1 MFMVKLTQKRQ
12 SVTRLITPVAL
23 ALALAACSAPSTTP
37 TARDVISQP
46 ATENSTFYLLQ
57 AETSQGEKQNDW
69 YLLAIKAL
77 INEQQFNQA
86 DVLLQRLSERQLNTE
101 QRIEWTLARA
111 RFYAQT
117 GQLADANQ
125 VLALSPDWQL
135 NDSQYVRFYQQKAKI
150 ARQQDQVLDAVKNQY
165 QLANYANADDAQQ
178 AWNTLWQDLQL
189 LSQSEIKQLQSS
201 DDDILAGWV
210 DLLDIARRYTGDVA
224 EMQNQLDAYL
234 ASHPAHPA
242 NQYLPDN
249 LADIQALT
257 ITQPTRV
264 GVMLPLTDKF
274 SEQGDAIRDG
284 FVEAMLDA
292 DSEQRPEVR
301 FYDTNALDVK
311 TLTQRITHD
320 GVDFVVGP
328 LQKHKVAAVSN
339 AIAGQVP
346 LLALNEP
353 TDENYQ
359 QGVCYF
365 TLSPEQEAA
374 QAADRLNQQGYQF
387 PLVLYPDSAFGQRMR
402 DAFSARWQSL
412 TDTDVERAP
421 LGDRDKMQARIRDI
435 FGLDASQRRIAQ
447 MKQLTDLPLQSQA
460 RSRRDI
466 DAVYMVA
473 GAAELTLLKPFIE
486 VAINPDVQPPKLY
499 ASSRSNNR
507 ADGMGQLAELQG
519 IEFSDIPLLI
529 SPQSAAYQRYQQRH
543 PSPSNNTTRLH
554 ALGMDAYG
562 LLKGLPQM
570 QAQPGYQFSGQTGQ
584 LSLAEHCVIHRQLDW
599 ARFGKTDIEPVNH
612 QTRQDGQ

>member
-1 MFMVKLTQKRQ
+1 MVKLTQKRQ

-23 ALALAACSAPSTTP
+23 ALALAACSAPTSTP

-77 INEQQFNQA
+77 LNEQQLNQA

-111 RFYAQT
+111 RFLAQT
-117 GQLADANQ
+117 GQLADASQ
-125 VLALSPDWQL
+125 VLVLSPNWQL
-135 NDSQYVRFYQQKAKI
+135 KDSQYVRFYQQKAKI
-150 ARQQDQVLDAVKNQY
+150 ARQQDNALGAVTHQYRLASYVDKNQ
-165 QLANYANADDAQQ
+165 AQQ

-189 LSQSEIKQLQSS
+189 LSQNEIKQLQNS

-210 DLLDIARRYTGDVA
+210 ELLDIARRYTGDVA
-224 EMQNQLDAYL
+224 EMQSQLDAYL

-257 ITQPTRV
+257 ITQPTHV

-292 DSEQRPEVR
+292 NAEQRPKIR
-301 FYDTNALDVK
+301 FYDTNALDID

-328 LQKHKVAAVSN
+328 LQKHKVVAVSN

-346 LLALNEP
+346 VLALNEP
-353 TDENYQ
+353 TDDRYQ

-374 QAADRLNQQGYQF
+374 QAADRLHQQGYQF

-402 DAFSARWQSL
+402 DAFSTRWQSL
-412 TDTDVERAP
+412 TDTEVEQAP

-529 SPQSAAYQRYQQRH
+529 STQSAAYQQYQQRH

-584 LSLAEHCVIHRQLDW
+584 LSLADNCVIHRQLDW
-599 ARFGKTDIEPVNH
+599 ARFGKTDIEPITN
-612 QTRQDGQ
+612 QTKQDAQ

>member
-57 AETSQGEKQNDW
+57 AETSQGDKQNDW
-69 YLLAIKAL
+69 FLLAIKAL
-77 INEQQFNQA
+77 INEQQLNQA
-86 DVLLQRLSERQLNTE
+86 DVLLQRLAERNLNTD
-101 QRIEWTLARA
+101 QRIEWTLARG
-111 RFYAQT
+111 RFLAQT
-117 GQLADANQ
+117 GKLTQADQA
-125 VLALSPDWQL
+125 LALSPDWQL
-135 NDSQYVRFYQQKAKI
+135 TEGQYVRFYQQKAKI
-150 ARQQDQVLDAVKNQY
+150 ARQQGNALDAVNNQHR
-165 QLANYANADDAQQ
+165 LASYIESDQAQQ
-178 AWNTLWQDLQL
+178 AWNTLWQDLQSL
-189 LSQSEIKQLQSS
+189 NQREIKQLQSS

-210 DLLDIARRYTGDVA
+210 TLLDIARRYTRDLA
-224 EMQNQLDAYL
+224 EMQSQLDAYL
-234 ASHPAHPA
+234 ASHPTHPA

-257 ITQPTRV
+257 ITQPTNV

-274 SEQGDAIRDG
+274 ADQGDAIRDG

-292 DSEQRPEVR
+292 KTDQRPRVR
-301 FYDTNALDVK
+301 FYDTNAMDVDA
-311 TLTQRITHD
+311 LTQRIRDD
-320 GVDFVVGP
+320 GIDFVVGP
-328 LQKHKVAAVSN
+328 LQKHKVAAVSD
-339 AIAGQVP
+339 ALAGQVP
-346 LLALNEP
+346 LLALNQP
-353 TDENYQ
+353 TDENYT

-374 QAADRLNQQGYQF
+374 QAADRLHQQGYQF
-387 PLVLYPDSAFGQRMR
+387 PLVLYPDSAFGQRIR

-412 TDTDVERAP
+412 TDTDVEQAP

-435 FGLDASQRRIAQ
+435 FGLDASQRRISQ
-447 MKQLTDLPLQSQA
+447 LKKLTDLPLQSQA

-486 VAINPDVQPPKLY
+486 VAINPDVLPPKLY

-507 ADGMGQLAELQG
+507 ADGMGQLAELEG
-519 IEFSDIPLLI
+519 IEFSDIPLLVHA
-529 SPQSAAYQRYQQRH
+529 QSDAYKSYQQRH
-543 PSPSNNTTRLH
+543 PSQSNNTTRLH
-554 ALGMDAYG
+554 ALGMDAYQ

-570 QAQPGYQFSGQTGQ
+570 QAQPGYQLNGQTGQ
-584 LSLAEHCVIHRQLDW
+584 LSLADQCIIHRQLDW
-599 ARFGKTDIEPVNH
+599 ARFGQTAIEPVETESRGEA
-612 QTRQDGQ
+612 Q

>member
-69 YLLAIKAL
+69 FLLAIKAL
-77 INEQQFNQA
+77 INEQQLNQA
-86 DVLLQRLSERQLNTE
+86 DVLLQRLAERNLNTD
-101 QRIEWTLARA
+101 QRIEWTLARG
-111 RFYAQT
+111 RFLAQT
-117 GQLADANQ
+117 GKLTQADQA
-125 VLALSPDWQL
+125 LALSPDWQL
-135 NDSQYVRFYQQKAKI
+135 TEGQYVRFYQQKAKI
-150 ARQQDQVLDAVKNQY
+150 ARQQGNALDAVNNQHR
-165 QLANYANADDAQQ
+165 LASYIESDQAQQ
-178 AWNTLWQDLQL
+178 AWNTLWQDLQSL
-189 LSQSEIKQLQSS
+189 NQREIKQLQSS

-210 DLLDIARRYTGDVA
+210 TLLDIARRYTRDLA
-224 EMQNQLDAYL
+224 EMQSQLDAYL
-234 ASHPAHPA
+234 ASHPTHPA

-257 ITQPTRV
+257 ITQPTNV

-274 SEQGDAIRDG
+274 ADQGDAIRDG
-284 FVEAMLDA
+284 FIEAMLDA
-292 DSEQRPEVR
+292 KTDQRPRVR
-301 FYDTNALDVK
+301 FYDTNAMDVDA
-311 TLTQRITHD
+311 LTQRIRDD
-320 GVDFVVGP
+320 GIDFVVG
-328 LQKHKVAAVSN
+328 
-339 AIAGQVP
+339 
-346 LLALNEP
+346 
-353 TDENYQ
+353 
-359 QGVCYF
+359 
-365 TLSPEQEAA
+365 A
-374 QAADRLNQQGYQF
+374 QAADRLHQQGYQF
-387 PLVLYPDSAFGQRMR
+387 PLVLYPDSAFGQRIR

-412 TDTDVERAP
+412 TDTDVEQAP

-435 FGLDASQRRIAQ
+435 FGLDASQRRISQ
-447 MKQLTDLPLQSQA
+447 LKKLTDLPLQSQA

-486 VAINPDVQPPKLY
+486 VAINPDVLPPKLY

-507 ADGMGQLAELQG
+507 ADGMGQLAELEG
-519 IEFSDIPLLI
+519 IEFSDIPLLVHA
-529 SPQSAAYQRYQQRH
+529 QSDAYKSYQQRH

-554 ALGMDAYG
+554 ALGMDAYQ

-570 QAQPGYQFSGQTGQ
+570 QAQPGYQLNGQTGQ
-584 LSLAEHCVIHRQLDW
+584 LSLADQCIIHRQLDW
-599 ARFGKTDIEPVNH
+599 ARFGQTAIEPVETESRGEA
-612 QTRQDGQ
+612 Q